1 MPEVPV
7 NNRLGSELTRGL
19 PDLFSFSLTMNKKRL
34 FLVIAA
40 TFFLTLIGVLIA
52 VNFTSGEEEVTRK
65 IPRLYSSQDPQFRRA
80 MGSLLGPPLVG
91 GNRAQELLNG
101 EQIFPAMLGAIRS
114 ARQSVTF
121 ETYIYWSGDIGREFA
136 DALSERAKA
145 GVKVHVLLDWVGS
158 GKIDES
164 FLDEMRSAGV
174 EIRKFHKPN
183 WYNLARLNNRTH
195 RKLLVIDGKTGF
207 TGGVGIAPKWT
218 GAGQDAEHWRD
229 SHFRVEGPVVAQMQS
244 VFMDNWL
251 KVTGLVMH
259 GEAYFPALQPVGD
272 SSAQVFSSSPSGGS
286 ESMQLMYLLSITAAD
301 HAIDLSS
308 AYFVPDD
315 LTSKALTEALKR
327 GVKIRII
334 TPGEIIDTDT
344 VRAASRGSWGP
355 LLQAGAEIYEY
366 QPSMY
371 HCKVMIVDKLLVS
384 VGSTNF
390 DNRSFRLNDEANLN
404 VFDTVFAEKQT
415 GVFEDDL
422 RRAHKVTYE
431 AWAARPLKEKLME
444 RLASLLESQL

>member
-1 MPEVPV
+1 
-7 NNRLGSELTRGL
+7 
-19 PDLFSFSLTMNKKRL
+19 MNKKRT
-34 FLVIAA
+34 FLIIAT
-40 TFFLTLIGVLIA
+40 TFLLTLIGVLIA

-101 EQIFPAMLGAIRS
+101 DQIFPAMLAAIRS
-114 ARQSVTF
+114 AQHSITF

-145 GVKVHVLLDWVGS
+145 GVKVHILLDWVGS
-158 GKIDES
+158 GKIDAS
-164 FLDEMRSAGV
+164 FLDEMRAAGA

-195 RKLLVIDGKTGF
+195 RKLLVVDGKTGF

-218 GAGQDAEHWRD
+218 GAGQDADHWRD
-229 SHFRVEGPVVAQMQS
+229 SHFRIEGPVVAQMQS

-259 GEAYFPALQPVGD
+259 GEAYFPALQAVGD
-272 SSAQVFSSSPSGGS
+272 VSAQVFSSSPSGGS
-286 ESMQLMYLLSITAAD
+286 ESMQLMYHLSITAAERT
-301 HAIDLSS
+301 IDLSS
-308 AYFVPDD
+308 AYFVPDE
-315 LTSKALTEALKR
+315 LTSKALTDALKR

-344 VRAASRGSWGP
+344 VRAASRGTWGP
-355 LLQAGAEIYEY
+355 LLKAGAEIYEY
-366 QPSMY
+366 QPTMY

-404 VFDTVFAEKQT
+404 VFDTAFAEKQT
-415 GVFEDDL
+415 GIFEQDL
-422 RRAHKVTYE
+422 MRARQVTYQ
-431 AWAARPLKEKLME
+431 AWADRPLNEKLME
-444 RLASLLESQL
+444 RVALLLESQL

>member
-1 MPEVPV
+1 M
-7 NNRLGSELTRGL
+7 T
-19 PDLFSFSLTMNKKRL
+19 NKKRL
-34 FLVIAA
+34 FLAIAA
-40 TFFLTLIGVLIA
+40 TFFLTLVGVLIA
-52 VNFTSGEEEVTRK
+52 VNFTSGEKDLNRQ

-101 EQIFPAMLGAIRS
+101 DQIFPAMLAAIRN
-114 ARQSVTF
+114 AKQSITF
-121 ETYIYWSGDIGREFA
+121 ETYIYWSGAIGREFA
-136 DALSERAKA
+136 DALTERAKA
-145 GVKVHVLLDWVGS
+145 GVKVHVLLDWIGS

-174 EIRKFHKPN
+174 EIQKFHKPN

-195 RKLLVIDGKTGF
+195 RKLLVVDGKTGF
-207 TGGVGIAPKWT
+207 TGGVGIAPQWT
-218 GAGQDAEHWRD
+218 GAGQDADHWRD
-229 SHFRVEGPVVAQMQS
+229 SHFRIEGPVVAQMQS

-259 GEAYFPALQPVGD
+259 GEAYFPALQAVGD
-272 SSAQVFSSSPSGGS
+272 SKAQVFSSSPSGGS
-286 ESMQLMYLLSITAAD
+286 ESMQLMYHLSMTAAD
-301 HAIDLSS
+301 RAIDLSS
-308 AYFVPDD
+308 AYFVPDE
-315 LTSKALTEALKR
+315 LTTKVMTNALKR

-371 HCKVMIVDKLLVS
+371 HCKVMIIDKLLVS

-404 VFDTVFAEKQT
+404 IYDTAFAERQT
-415 GVFEDDL
+415 AIFETDL
-422 RRAHKVTYE
+422 RNARQVTY
-431 AWAARPLKEKLME
+431 AQWLDRPLKEKLME
-444 RLASLLESQL
+444 RLALLLESQL

>member
-1 MPEVPV
+1 MIK
-7 NNRLGSELTRGL
+7 
-19 PDLFSFSLTMNKKRL
+19 KKRL
-34 FLVIAA
+34 VLVIAA
-40 TFFLTLIGVLIA
+40 TVFLTLTAVLIA
-52 VNFTSGEEEVTRK
+52 ANFSSGEKDVSREL
-65 IPRLYSSQDPQFRRA
+65 PRLYATQDPQFRRA
-80 MGSLLGPPLVG
+80 IGALLGPALVG

-101 EQIFPAMLGAIRS
+101 DQIFPDMLKAIRS
-114 ARQSVTF
+114 AQHSITF

-158 GKIDES
+158 AKIDDS
-164 FLDEMRSAGV
+164 FLDEMRASGV

-183 WYNLARLNNRTH
+183 WYNLGRLNNRTH

-218 GAGQDAEHWRD
+218 GNGQDADHWRD
-229 SHFRVEGPVVAQMQS
+229 SHFRVEGPVVAQMQA
-244 VFMDNWL
+244 VFMENWL
-251 KVTGLVMH
+251 KVTGQVMH
-259 GEAYFPALQPVGD
+259 GEAYFPALQAMGD
-272 SSAQVFSSSPSGGS
+272 SDAQVFSSSPSGGS
-286 ESMQLMYLLSITAAD
+286 ESMQLMYQLSITAAA
-301 HAIDLSS
+301 HSIDLSS
-308 AYFVPDD
+308 AYFVPDE
-315 LTSKALTEALKR
+315 LTTQALTDALQR

-355 LLQAGAEIYEY
+355 LLKAGAQIYEY

-371 HCKVMIVDKLLVS
+371 HCKVMIVDNLLVS

-404 VFDTVFAEKQT
+404 VYDAAFAQRQT
-415 GVFEDDL
+415 FIFEADL
-422 RRAHKVTYE
+422 KNARQVTYDE
-431 AWAARPLKEKLME
+431 WINRPLKEKLLE
-444 RLASLLESQL
+444 KLALLLGSQL